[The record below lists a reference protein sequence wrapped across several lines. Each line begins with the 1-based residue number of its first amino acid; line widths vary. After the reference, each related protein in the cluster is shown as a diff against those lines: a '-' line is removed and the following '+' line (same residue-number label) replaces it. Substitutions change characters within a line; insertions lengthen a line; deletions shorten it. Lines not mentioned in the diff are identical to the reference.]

1 MKHPLLFA
9 AIATV
14 SALLLPQE
22 ALANTES
29 DAASPEETDATS
41 FDGEAAL
48 ETTAIV
54 SDAELA
60 DQRGGFTLAGME
72 IRLGA
77 EMRTYLNGDLA
88 LMTVVNWGPDGI
100 TSSQT
105 ASDALSAAGLDALQ
119 AGFAGSGS
127 FALKM
132 GDTPVYLANN
142 GQTALLQRADSA
154 IQNVLINT
162 ASNISVTQQTEATLD
177 LSGYQGFQTD
187 ILSSRLSDALGSSIG
202 AATAGALA
210 R

>member
-14 SALLLPQE
+14 TALLLPQE
-22 ALANTES
+22 ALANTEI
-29 DAASPEETDATS
+29 DAASPEEADAVS

-48 ETTAIV
+48 ESTVIV

-88 LMTVVNWGPDGI
+88 LMTVVNWGPDGV

-105 ASDALSAAGLDALQ
+105 ASAALSAARLDALQ
-119 AGFAGSGS
+119 AGLAGSGS

-132 GDTPVYLANN
+132 GDTPIYLANN